1 MLPLKGVTV
10 VALEQAIAAPFAT
23 RQLADLG
30 ARVIK
35 IERPGSGDFGRA
47 YDTTVNGLSSHF
59 AWVNRSKESLA
70 LDLKRPEAQE
80 ILKRL
85 LAGSD
90 VFIHNL
96 APGAVERLGFGVPA
110 LRTAYPRLIIC
121 QVTGYGTDGPSS
133 SRKAYDL
140 LVQSEAGLLSITG
153 TRETP
158 CKVGI
163 SVADIAAGMYA
174 YSGVLTALLTR
185 AQTGHG
191 TALEVSLFDALAEW
205 MGFPL
210 YYATYGGTEPQRAGA
225 SHAAIAPYGP
235 YAAGDGETVY
245 LAIQNEREWARFC
258 ASVLEAPELTADAR
272 FATNTARVAH
282 RRELDAILAER
293 LRSLSAAALIARL
306 DAADIANARLNTVG
320 ELANHPQLV
329 ERRRWR
335 TVGSPVGP
343 IRALLPPVLMDDV
356 EPVMEPIPAVGE
368 HTDAVLREMGIDDK
382 TIGEWRRVGIV

>member
-23 RQLADLG
+23 RQLAELG

-35 IERPGSGDFGRA
+35 IERPGSGDFSRA
-47 YDTTVNGLSSHF
+47 YDATVNGLSSHF

-70 LDLKRPEAQE
+70 LDVKRPEAQE
-80 ILKRL
+80 VLKRL
-85 LAGSD
+85 LATSD

-96 APGAVERLGFGVPA
+96 APGAVDRLGFGASA

-121 QVTGYGTDGPSS
+121 QVTGYGTDGPYSD
-133 SRKAYDL
+133 RKAYDL

-153 TRETP
+153 TRDTP

-185 AQTGHG
+185 AHTGRG

-210 YYATYGGTEPQRAGA
+210 YYATYGGIEPKRAGA

-235 YAAGDGETVY
+235 YAARDGEIVY

-258 ASVLEAPELTADAR
+258 ASVLEAPELTDDAR
-272 FATNTARVAH
+272 FATNASRVAH
-282 RRELDAILAER
+282 RDELDAMLAEQ
-293 LRSLSAAALIARL
+293 LRALSSEALIARL
-306 DAADIANARLNTVG
+306 DAASIANARMNTVG
-320 ELANHPQLV
+320 ELAAHPQLV
-329 ERRRWR
+329 ERGRWR
-335 TVGSPVGP
+335 TIGSPVGP
-343 IRALLPPVLMDDV
+343 IRALVPPVHMEDV
-356 EPVMEPIPAVGE
+356 DPVMSPIPAVGE
-368 HTDAVLREMGIDDK
+368 HTDAVLRELGVDDK
-382 TIGEWRRVGIV
+382 TIREWHRAGVV